1 MQNFQRSAEKIAQMG
16 VQEEGTDLADLAET
30 SVDMLQAE
38 NQVEAS
44 TKVVKSY
51 DDALGTLLDVR
62 A

>member
-1 MQNFQRSAEKIAQMG
+1 LLRID
-16 VQEEGTDLADLAET
+16 VDLADLAET